1 MDSNDLFTMAKT
13 IWAESRGEPFEGKVA
28 VAWVIRNRFEAGQW
42 FSGDTLAATCLKPA
56 QFSCWLPSDPNRAKL
71 EVLTL
76 DDPWYLECVYVAAGV
91 LCGKLDDPTGGS
103 CHYYAPDTVR
113 RKPAWADGKE
123 PSARIAGHLFFT
135 GIT

>member
-13 IWAESRGEPFEGKVA
+13 LYGECRGEPFEGKIA
-28 VAWVIRNRFEAGQW
+28 VAWVIRNRYFAGKW
-42 FSGDTLAATCLKPA
+42 FSGANIAETCLKPA

-91 LCGKLDDPTGGS
+91 LCGKLPSNVGTS
-103 CHYYAPDTVR
+103 THYYAPASVA

-123 PSARIAGHLFFT
+123 PNYRIDAHLFFE
-135 GIT
+135 GIE